1 MEEKLTA
8 NNVEL
13 ATVTEKDGFKVLN
26 EEEVKAAVEAI
37 WGQSAI
43 WPRISVV
50 LSAPVFLVQVGK
62 KFMIFKLAAISP
74 ITCIF
79 LISTREIEKWFLPF
93 SHFFRNRK
101 SQKWRLSYVYAPDI
115 KAARKT

>member
-62 KFMIFKLAAISP
+62 KNYDLQVGCNFTHYMYFPHFDSRDRKMIFTILS
-74 ITCIF
+74 
-79 LISTREIEKWFLPF
+79 
-93 SHFFRNRK
+93 FF
-101 SQKWRLSYVYAPDI
+101 
-115 KAARKT
+115 

>member
-37 WGQSAI
+37 WGQPAI

-50 LSAPVFLVQVGK
+50 LSAPVF
-62 KFMIFKLAAISP
+62 
-74 ITCIF
+74 
-79 LISTREIEKWFLPF
+79 
-93 SHFFRNRK
+93 
-101 SQKWRLSYVYAPDI
+101 
-115 KAARKT
+115 

>member
-50 LSAPVFLVQVGK
+50 LSAPVF
-62 KFMIFKLAAISP
+62 
-74 ITCIF
+74 
-79 LISTREIEKWFLPF
+79 
-93 SHFFRNRK
+93 
-101 SQKWRLSYVYAPDI
+101 
-115 KAARKT
+115 